1 MCHRWI
7 LLLNTRITIRSVL
20 RGSRTSTR
28 WITLIFQ
35 RTSLLRQNKVP
46 ATRDLTITYRDK
58 KIQGRG
64 IEEAEESDV
73 ACGETLS
80 AIRGGGNEIGAAAV
94 GIGGCAAGDGGI
106 EGDGAFGGTGFL
118 SGEERIAQAREGSHC
133 RDEIGD
139 EHFVKNVFWELEFVP
154 TRKQ

>member
-1 MCHRWI
+1 MCHRRI
-7 LLLNTRITIRSVL
+7 LLLNTWITIRSVL
-20 RGSRTSTR
+20 RRSRTSTR

-73 ACGETLS
+73 ARGETLS

-94 GIGGCAAGDGGI
+94 GIGGCTAGDGCI

-118 SGEERIAQAREGSHC
+118 SGYERVTHAREGGQR
-133 RDEIGD
+133 RDEIVD
-139 EHFVKNVFWELEFVP
+139 EHFVKSVF
-154 TRKQ
+154 